1 MIKDIA
7 EHNATVKSNT
17 KELQILKQYFP
28 SCFSGE
34 EKFDIEAFR
43 NRIKENVTIQEEG
56 YELNFLGKSYAKLLA
71 SLDTDTIIV
80 PDSEHNSLPENQE
93 SKNIYISG
101 DNLDA
106 LKHLLNSYC
115 GQVKCIY
122 IDPPYNTG
130 KDEFAYNDKFE
141 FTEKNLEEKLSVGW
155 SEARRILDLTKK
167 SKASHSAWLTFMYP
181 RLTLARDLLSS
192 NGIIFISI
200 DDNEQANLK
209 LLCDYIFGEENCL
222 GTIIWKNATDNN
234 PTNIACEHE
243 YILCYAQNKTS
254 LESVWK
260 SPLSDVKEVLIAKGK
275 ELTSL
280 YKGDELQKEWKK
292 WYKENK
298 WQLSPLDRYKYIDE
312 EGVYTGSQSV
322 HNPGKEGYRYDII
335 HPTTGKPCKQPL
347 MGYRF
352 PEETMKGM
360 IEEGR
365 ILFGQDESKLI
376 EIKLYAKEYVD
387 KLSSVYTSDSRSAA
401 NDLKK
406 LFPEHKQLFKNPKP
420 VELIEHLL
428 SFMQGDDFYIMDF
441 FSGSGT
447 TAQAILN
454 QNVRSQH
461 HYKYIMVQWPE
472 ACKETSEAGYKTI
485 DEIGQERIRR
495 AAAKLKEQYPD
506 TDADLGFKH
515 YTLQDISATAL
526 DRITGFIP
534 EENLIFQNIHE
545 EFGVETILRTW
556 MVKDGYGFI
565 AHPHELILDKYRAWY
580 CGKHLYLIEPG
591 LTEGAVCRLF
601 EKYTEEGGFV
611 PDKIIMFG
619 YSFNLT
625 ELNMIKLNLSTLRDG
640 NLTPNLDI
648 RY

>member
-1 MIKDIA
+1 M
-7 EHNATVKSNT
+7 
-17 KELQILKQYFP
+17 
-28 SCFSGE
+28 
-34 EKFDIEAFR
+34 
-43 NRIKENVTIQEEG
+43 TIQEEG

-243 YILCYAQNKTS
+243 YILCYAQNKNS

-280 YKGDELQKEWKK
+280 YKGDELQKE
-292 WYKENK
+292 
-298 WQLSPLDRYKYIDE
+298 
-312 EGVYTGSQSV
+312 
-322 HNPGKEGYRYDII
+322 
-335 HPTTGKPCKQPL
+335 
-347 MGYRF
+347 
-352 PEETMKGM
+352 
-360 IEEGR
+360 
-365 ILFGQDESKLI
+365 
-376 EIKLYAKEYVD
+376 
-387 KLSSVYTSDSRSAA
+387 
-401 NDLKK
+401 
-406 LFPEHKQLFKNPKP
+406 
-420 VELIEHLL
+420 
-428 SFMQGDDFYIMDF
+428 
-441 FSGSGT
+441 
-447 TAQAILN
+447 
-454 QNVRSQH
+454 
-461 HYKYIMVQWPE
+461 
-472 ACKETSEAGYKTI
+472 
-485 DEIGQERIRR
+485 
-495 AAAKLKEQYPD
+495 
-506 TDADLGFKH
+506 
-515 YTLQDISATAL
+515 
-526 DRITGFIP
+526 
-534 EENLIFQNIHE
+534 
-545 EFGVETILRTW
+545 
-556 MVKDGYGFI
+556 
-565 AHPHELILDKYRAWY
+565 
-580 CGKHLYLIEPG
+580 
-591 LTEGAVCRLF
+591 
-601 EKYTEEGGFV
+601 
-611 PDKIIMFG
+611 
-619 YSFNLT
+619 
-625 ELNMIKLNLSTLRDG
+625 
-640 NLTPNLDI
+640 
-648 RY
+648 

>member
-1 MIKDIA
+1 MK
-7 EHNATVKSNT
+7 K
-17 KELQILKQYFP
+17 
-28 SCFSGE
+28 
-34 EKFDIEAFR
+34 KFDIEAFR

-243 YILCYAQNKTS
+243 YILCYAQNKNS

-280 YKGDELQKEWKK
+280 YKGDELQKRMEKNGTKK
-292 WYKENK
+292 TNGNYRLWTDINTLMKKAYTPEVK
-298 WQLSPLDRYKYIDE
+298 
-312 EGVYTGSQSV
+312 VYTI
-322 HNPGKEGYRYDII
+322 PGKKATDMTLY
-335 HPTTGKPCKQPL
+335 
-347 MGYRF
+347 
-352 PEETMKGM
+352 
-360 IEEGR
+360 
-365 ILFGQDESKLI
+365 ILPPANHASN
-376 EIKLYAKEYVD
+376 
-387 KLSSVYTSDSRSAA
+387 RSWVIVS
-401 NDLKK
+401 
-406 LFPEHKQLFKNPKP
+406 PKRP
-420 VELIEHLL
+420 
-428 SFMQGDDFYIMDF
+428 
-441 FSGSGT
+441 
-447 TAQAILN
+447 
-454 QNVRSQH
+454 
-461 HYKYIMVQWPE
+461 
-472 ACKETSEAGYKTI
+472 
-485 DEIGQERIRR
+485 
-495 AAAKLKEQYPD
+495 
-506 TDADLGFKH
+506 
-515 YTLQDISATAL
+515 
-526 DRITGFIP
+526 
-534 EENLIFQNIHE
+534 
-545 EFGVETILRTW
+545 
-556 MVKDGYGFI
+556 
-565 AHPHELILDKYRAWY
+565 
-580 CGKHLYLIEPG
+580 
-591 LTEGAVCRLF
+591 
-601 EKYTEEGGFV
+601 
-611 PDKIIMFG
+611 
-619 YSFNLT
+619 
-625 ELNMIKLNLSTLRDG
+625 
-640 NLTPNLDI
+640 
-648 RY
+648 